1 MLIFD
6 IIDVV
11 PEKDNPQTNHKL
23 KLLYAS
29 EEKSPVSALCD
40 INGYL
45 LAAIGSKVKK
55 QIISFS
61 NYFFQI
67 IIHEFDDSQ
76 DLTGIAFLDVNV
88 YVTSVCVV
96 KNLVFVGDMVKSV
109 CLLGFQV
116 NDLYFMFYS

>member
-45 LAAIGSKVKK
+45 LAAIGSKVKNK
-55 QIISFS
+55 LFIS
-61 NYFFQI
+61 NYFF
-67 IIHEFDDSQ
+67 
-76 DLTGIAFLDVNV
+76 
-88 YVTSVCVV
+88 
-96 KNLVFVGDMVKSV
+96 
-109 CLLGFQV
+109 
-116 NDLYFMFYS
+116 